1 MVITRAIYTAGV
13 AAICL
18 VVLAT
23 RVAVEFPRIRIRV
36 ITAPTSAPQD
46 PTIAVPLPDLSELT
60 GSPAAIVIRLRGAL
74 EPTRITVTFDSRP
87 VADVLLPASDEIRVD
102 AASSVSPGNHQIVVR
117 GDRTGWALNALEIA
131 NIHGFSRGW
140 FGFVIV
146 PRTRT
151 QFDAVPIP
159 ALVLAF
165 LALLALRPRLD
176 WPANQRLRWI
186 CHGGAGIVLLLFGV
200 VLFADRFTPFK
211 LLLSPRAFLIS
222 LAILYPEHTALVTR
236 RLIRIG
242 VGLLRWLE
250 RLRREYSPAVIAGW
264 RRVVAGVET
273 AAAIPWLPGMLAL
286 AMAVMVAGLAVAV
299 GTHGAGGADS
309 YGYVSQSEL
318 WAKGQL
324 YIDQP
329 FAAEIPDYGGDELIT
344 PLGWVGQ
351 QSARVPGRIVPSYSP
366 GLPMMMAP
374 LRLALGPDGIYLVV
388 PVLAGLTVW
397 LTFLLGRQLDGD
409 ATGLFAALWL
419 ASSPGV
425 VGSAFSPMSDV
436 PVTAWWLAGLVA
448 AFRSGAGSAA
458 LAGLATSLAVLARPN
473 LAPLTAVVALP
484 YLYRFATD
492 RSTWRTCLRNLII
505 FLVTAA
511 IGPAIVAA
519 LFNYWYGSPF
529 KSGYGNTSDLFS
541 WEYLQTNLENYPRWL
556 VESQTV
562 LIFAGLI
569 TPFLLRGRTKQQGL
583 PTAAIAWI
591 LVTMCALVWASYLT
605 YFPFDDWGYLRFLLP
620 SYPPLIALSSAA
632 FVFVLRRTFA
642 PRLLGTALVALIMI
656 AGLDFGGRAAIFT
669 MYLGETRYQRVAE
682 FIAMSL
688 PERALLMSMQHSGS
702 LRYYSGRITVRYD
715 LLRSTRLDQLV
726 ADFAARDYPV
736 YFVLDDWEE
745 KEFRRRFAEF
755 NTLGKLDWKPIA
767 RLRGGNPVVIYD
779 PRSRGAS
786 TPVRTRI
793 IP

>member
-36 ITAPTSAPQD
+36 ITAPTSAPED

-211 LLLSPRAFLIS
+211 LLLSPSAFLIS

-309 YGYVSQSEL
+309 YGYVG
-318 WAKGQL
+318 K
-324 YIDQP
+324 
-329 FAAEIPDYGGDELIT
+329 
-344 PLGWVGQ
+344 
-351 QSARVPGRIVPSYSP
+351 
-366 GLPMMMAP
+366 
-374 LRLALGPDGIYLVV
+374 
-388 PVLAGLTVW
+388 
-397 LTFLLGRQLDGD
+397 
-409 ATGLFAALWL
+409 
-419 ASSPGV
+419 
-425 VGSAFSPMSDV
+425 
-436 PVTAWWLAGLVA
+436 
-448 AFRSGAGSAA
+448 
-458 LAGLATSLAVLARPN
+458 
-473 LAPLTAVVALP
+473 
-484 YLYRFATD
+484 
-492 RSTWRTCLRNLII
+492 
-505 FLVTAA
+505 
-511 IGPAIVAA
+511 GPALHRPAVCRRD
-519 LFNYWYGSPF
+519 
-529 KSGYGNTSDLFS
+529 SG
-541 WEYLQTNLENYPRWL
+541 
-556 VESQTV
+556 
-562 LIFAGLI
+562 
-569 TPFLLRGRTKQQGL
+569 
-583 PTAAIAWI
+583 
-591 LVTMCALVWASYLT
+591 
-605 YFPFDDWGYLRFLLP
+605 
-620 SYPPLIALSSAA
+620 
-632 FVFVLRRTFA
+632 LRR
-642 PRLLGTALVALIMI
+642 R
-656 AGLDFGGRAAIFT
+656 
-669 MYLGETRYQRVAE
+669 
-682 FIAMSL
+682 
-688 PERALLMSMQHSGS
+688 
-702 LRYYSGRITVRYD
+702 
-715 LLRSTRLDQLV
+715 
-726 ADFAARDYPV
+726 
-736 YFVLDDWEE
+736 
-745 KEFRRRFAEF
+745 
-755 NTLGKLDWKPIA
+755 
-767 RLRGGNPVVIYD
+767 
-779 PRSRGAS
+779 
-786 TPVRTRI
+786 
-793 IP
+793 